1 MSIISNPVTGP
12 VVGQPLSPAFGQ
24 QFAGTPPANTITTPN
39 GALTIA
45 QAVALGV
52 LPLNATLTSV
62 NGVAIGAGV
71 PCPTVAQ
78 ILAGGNSGFS
88 AFGTNVGANGAI
100 NQQAFVDGI
109 ASGPAVQATGPS
121 PNNTSS
127 LPQAPITGATLC
139 ANLVFSGNYGG

>member
-12 VVGQPLSPAFGQ
+12 VVGQPISPNFSV
-24 QFAGTPPANTITTPN
+24 QFAGTPPANTITTVPPN
-39 GALTIA
+39 LTIA

-62 NGVAIGAGV
+62 NGVSVGAGNQN
-71 PCPTVAQ
+71 PTVAQ

-88 AFGTNVGANGAI
+88 AYGPAVAANGAI
-100 NQQAFVDGI
+100 NQQAFVQGFSFGAQN
-109 ASGPAVQATGPS
+109 ASGPAS
-121 PNNTSS
+121 DYSSS

>member
-1 MSIISNPVTGP
+1 M
-12 VVGQPLSPAFGQ
+12 
-24 QFAGTPPANTITTPN
+24 
-39 GALTIA
+39 

-78 ILAGGNSGFS
+78 LIAAGNQGFS
-88 AFGTNVGANGAI
+88 AYGASIAQNGAI
-100 NQQAFVDGI
+100 AQQIFVDGI
-109 ASGPAVQATGPS
+109 SSANACLSTGPAPTDV
-121 PNNTSS
+121 SS